1 MQSRS
6 KRLIHLY
13 FTPIQ
18 EVIPIPDI
26 RERNDRPKDKPPKYQ
41 VTSTVQRQM
50 VQKFVKELSDSAKQP
65 DRSDSAEHT
74 ATEQVE
80 ATAREIVHE
89 AVQLPRSFSR
99 QARYTESTERVQ
111 PEQPAQPRQTSAPP
125 RQRTEDVRTRPDTTP
140 RSTPTPAP
148 QEQGRRAYV
157 QQASK
162 ATATSPIA
170 SPEQPQ
176 NYYAAPEVLPQE
188 DLPRQTLQSPR
199 QRTEDLRTRS
209 EVRAP
214 QRTPAPTPQE
224 QGRRAYIQQAAKAA
238 QPTLAPEQLQNYHAV
253 PEVPPQE
260 DLPRQ
265 NPQSPRQRTEDLR
278 TRVETRTPQSTPAPT
293 PQEQG
298 RRAYVQQAAK
308 AATAPPSIPEVIQ
321 ESQVSDVPIP
331 ENAPRRTPETPRLR
345 ADDIRLR
352 SEPEAPQHMPTPAPQ
367 EQGRRAY
374 VQKTAKET
382 TKLPGQKSILER
394 PAVSEEPPTEK
405 APRVR
410 TEDVR
415 TRPEQQKPQST
426 AAPTAQEQGRRS
438 YMRQA
443 KKSRAEKVSAWDD
456 FHTEKSEIRI
466 AEDIPER
473 EPPSIREKP
482 TITELRGELLPEPMP
497 ENTPNVRHIK
507 QTGTWAPRAAEPST
521 MRGIELPIRER
532 TVNVPTHD
540 LPSTP
545 QARQAFAKKQA
556 QLSQNPSIE
565 SIHPPEPAAPISPQ
579 PPVSDVPA
587 TTPKRQPV
595 TAGSSKSAPPV
606 QPQAPAHAPPVEQ
619 LPAIREKPKPNAAP
633 REKSRRG
640 VSIRT
645 KDTEQISTPKAQ
657 SKTSVSKIDTKRAR
671 KAATQ
676 DAQRKML
683 KKSNFRAAR
692 AAVAAAKKLGEAA
705 AKATKELIDALIAL
719 GGGTALFVV
728 FSIVIVAGAFLASP
742 LGILFADEQQADDTV
757 PLATAIAEIQGEYHA
772 ELEEL
777 QNGDYV
783 SIQIVGQAPDWRE
796 VVAVFAS
803 KTAGAEDGI
812 DVFTLDEERVE
823 LLRQVFWDMCEIT
836 TATQTVDVPDS
847 DPDDDVDDSHTE
859 TALTITITA
868 KTAEQMR
875 MEYSF
880 SKYQNDA
887 LDILLENL
895 GSLNVP
901 MGSLNISQEDAIELL
916 ENLPD
921 DLDPERKAVVE
932 TAVQLVGR
940 VSYFWG
946 GKSLTLGWDDRWGVP
961 TEVTAAGS
969 GSTGTVRPF
978 GLDCS
983 GFVDWTFYNATNG
996 SYYPGR
1002 GGGAATQHS
1011 YCTNISWSD
1020 AQPGNLVFYP
1030 DDSHVGIVGGKD
1042 ADGNLLIVHCS
1053 GGANGVVITGSAGFT
1068 TVARPDCFSD

>member
-1 MQSRS
+1 
-6 KRLIHLY
+6 
-13 FTPIQ
+13 
-18 EVIPIPDI
+18 
-26 RERNDRPKDKPPKYQ
+26 
-41 VTSTVQRQM
+41 M
-50 VQKFVKELSDSAKQP
+50 VQKFVKELSDSAKYP

-80 ATAREIVHE
+80 TTAREIAHE
-89 AVQLPRSFSR
+89 AVQLPRGFSHR
-99 QARYTESTERVQ
+99 THYTESTEHLQ
-111 PEQPAQPRQTSAPP
+111 PEQPISPRPTSEIP
-125 RQRTEDVRTRPDTTP
+125 RQRTETVRARPDT
-140 RSTPTPAP
+140 
-148 QEQGRRAYV
+148 
-157 QQASK
+157 
-162 ATATSPIA
+162 
-170 SPEQPQ
+170 
-176 NYYAAPEVLPQE
+176 
-188 DLPRQTLQSPR
+188 
-199 QRTEDLRTRS
+199 
-209 EVRAP
+209 
-214 QRTPAPTPQE
+214 TPAPTPQE
-224 QGRRAYIQQAAKAA
+224 QGRRAYIQQAAKATTT
-238 QPTLAPEQLQNYHAV
+238 PPITPES
-253 PEVPPQE
+253 PQE
-260 DLPRQ
+260 RPTPATPTPENVPRQ
-265 NPQSPRQRTEDLR
+265 NLQSPRQRADDFR

-298 RRAYVQQAAK
+298 RRAYVQQTAK
-308 AATAPPSIPEVIQ
+308 AAAAPRTVPPEQPQNYHTTPEVSPQ
-321 ESQVSDVPIP
+321 EDL
-331 ENAPRRTPETPRLR
+331 PRQNPQSPRLR
-345 ADDIRLR
+345 TDDFRTHAETR
-352 SEPEAPQHMPTPAPQ
+352 APQSAPAPTPQ

-374 VQKTAKET
+374 VQQAAKAAVTPPITPEVPREYPTTPTTPTLENAPRQTPETPRLRANDIRLRHEPEAPQHTPTPAPQELGRRAFAQKVAKDTAKAPVREL
-382 TKLPGQKSILER
+382 LPDR
-394 PAVSEEPPTEK
+394 PSVSDTPSTEK

-415 TRPEQQKPQST
+415 TRSEQQKPQST

-443 KKSRAEKVSAWDD
+443 KKSRAEKTSAQDI
-456 FHTEKSEIRI
+456 HTEPPEIRLV
-466 AEDIPER
+466 EDLPEH
-473 EPPSIREKP
+473 EPLRIREKP
-482 TITELRGELLPEPMP
+482 TITELRGELPPEAML
-497 ENTPNVRHIK
+497 EKVPNVRHIK
-507 QTGTWAPRAAEPST
+507 QAGAWTPRAAEVSST
-521 MRGIELPIRER
+521 RSAECHVRER
-532 TVNVPTHD
+532 TVDTPHD
-540 LPSTP
+540 LPPTP
-545 QARQAFAKKQA
+545 QAQARKIFAEKQA
-556 QLSQNPSIE
+556 QLSQNSSIE
-565 SIHPPEPAAPISPQ
+565 SIYPSEPVAPTAPQ

-595 TAGSSKSAPPV
+595 TAGSSKSVPPV

-645 KDTEQISTPKAQ
+645 RDAEQTGTPKVPP
-657 SKTSVSKIDTKRAR
+657 KTSVSKIDTKRAR

-683 KKSNFRAAR
+683 KKSNSRAAR

-705 AKATKELIDALIAL
+705 AKAAKELIDALIAL
-719 GGGTALFVV
+719 GGGTALFIV

-742 LGILFADEQQADDTV
+742 LGILFADEQQAEDTV

-772 ELEEL
+772 ELEEM

-803 KTAGAEDGI
+803 KVAGAEDGM

-836 TATQTVDVPDS
+836 TETQDIDVPDS
-847 DPDDDVDDSHTE
+847 DPDDDVDNSHTE

-875 MEYSF
+875 LEYSF
-880 SKYQNDA
+880 TKYQNDA

-1020 AQPGNLVFYP
+1020 AQPGDLVFYP

-1068 TVARPDCFSD
+1068 VVARPDCFSD

>member
-1 MQSRS
+1 M
-6 KRLIHLY
+6 
-13 FTPIQ
+13 PIQ
-18 EVIPIPDI
+18 EVRTIPDI
-26 RERNDRPKDKPPKYQ
+26 RERNDRPKEKQTKHQ
-41 VTSTVQRQM
+41 VASTVQRQM
-50 VQKFVKELSDSAKQP
+50 VQKFVKELNDSAKQP

-74 ATEQVE
+74 ATDQVE
-80 ATAREIVHE
+80 AFSHEIVNE
-89 AVQLPRSFSR
+89 AVQLPRSFAHR
-99 QARYTESTERVQ
+99 TRYTESTERVQ
-111 PEQPAQPRQTSAPP
+111 PEQPAPPRQASTPP
-125 RQRTEDVRTRPDTTP
+125 RQRAEEARSRPDTTP
-140 RSTPTPAP
+140 
-148 QEQGRRAYV
+148 
-157 QQASK
+157 
-162 ATATSPIA
+162 
-170 SPEQPQ
+170 
-176 NYYAAPEVLPQE
+176 
-188 DLPRQTLQSPR
+188 PRT
-199 QRTEDLRTRS
+199 
-209 EVRAP
+209 
-214 QRTPAPTPQE
+214 TPAPTPQE

-238 QPTLAPEQLQNYHAV
+238 ATPTITPESPQERPTPAV
-253 PEVPPQE
+253 PTRENVPH
-260 DLPRQ
+260 Q
-265 NPQSPRQRTEDLR
+265 NLQSPRQRTEDIR
-278 TRVETRTPQSTPAPT
+278 TRPESRTPQSAPAPAL
-293 PQEQG
+293 QEQG
-298 RRAYVQQAAK
+298 RRAYIQQTAK
-308 AATAPPSIPEVIQ
+308 AAAAPPITPESPQ
-321 ESQVSDVPIP
+321 EHPAPVVPTLENVPRQV
-331 ENAPRRTPETPRLR
+331 PETPRFR

-352 SEPEAPQHMPTPAPQ
+352 PESDAPQHTSSPAPQ
-367 EQGRRAY
+367 ELGRRAF
-374 VQKTAKET
+374 V
-382 TKLPGQKSILER
+382 
-394 PAVSEEPPTEK
+394 
-405 APRVR
+405 
-410 TEDVR
+410 
-415 TRPEQQKPQST
+415 
-426 AAPTAQEQGRRS
+426 
-438 YMRQA
+438 RQA
-443 KKSRAEKVSAWDD
+443 KKSHAEKTPAKDI
-456 FHTEKSEIRI
+456 HTEPPEIRI
-466 AEDIPER
+466 AEDLPER
-473 EPPSIREKP
+473 EPPRIREKP
-482 TITELRGELLPEPMP
+482 TITELRDEMPVEPTPEKA
-497 ENTPNVRHIK
+497 PNVRHIK
-507 QTGTWAPRAAEPST
+507 QAGTWTPRNAEPSK
-521 MRGIELPIRER
+521 RKVELPTHER
-532 TVNVPTHD
+532 TVDVPPHD
-540 LPSTP
+540 LPPTP
-545 QARQAFAKKQA
+545 QAQAREIFAEKQA
-556 QLSQNPSIE
+556 QLSKNPSIE
-565 SIHPPEPAAPISPQ
+565 SIYPPEPAAPVPPQ
-579 PPVSDVPA
+579 LPVSDAPA

-595 TAGSSKSAPPV
+595 TVGSSKSAPPV
-606 QPQAPAHAPPVEQ
+606 QQSAPTQAPSTEQ

-683 KKSNFRAAR
+683 KKSNSRAAR

-719 GGGTALFVV
+719 GGGAALFVV

-803 KTAGAEDGI
+803 KVAGAEDGM

-836 TATQTVDVPDS
+836 TETQDVDVPDS

-875 MEYSF
+875 LEYSF
-880 SKYQNDA
+880 TKYQNDA
-887 LDILLENL
+887 LDVLLENL

-946 GKSLTLGWDDRWGVP
+946 GKSLTLGWDDRWGTP
-961 TEVTAAGS
+961 MEVTAAGS
-969 GSTGTVRPF
+969 GSTGTIRPF

-983 GFVDWTFYNATNG
+983 GFVDWTFYNATSG

-1020 AQPGNLVFYP
+1020 AQPGDLVFYP

-1068 TVARPDCFSD
+1068 VVARPDCFTD

>member
-1 MQSRS
+1 
-6 KRLIHLY
+6 
-13 FTPIQ
+13 
-18 EVIPIPDI
+18 
-26 RERNDRPKDKPPKYQ
+26 
-41 VTSTVQRQM
+41 M
-50 VQKFVKELSDSAKQP
+50 VQKFVKELNDSAKQP

-80 ATAREIVHE
+80 TTARELVHE
-89 AVQLPRSFSR
+89 AVQLPRSFAHR
-99 QARYTESTERVQ
+99 TRYTESTERVQ
-111 PEQPAQPRQTSAPP
+111 PEQSAPPHQKTSPP
-125 RQRTEDVRTRPDTTP
+125 RQRTEDVRTRPDTTS
-140 RSTPTPAP
+140 RS
-148 QEQGRRAYV
+148 
-157 QQASK
+157 
-162 ATATSPIA
+162 
-170 SPEQPQ
+170 
-176 NYYAAPEVLPQE
+176 
-188 DLPRQTLQSPR
+188 
-199 QRTEDLRTRS
+199 
-209 EVRAP
+209 
-214 QRTPAPTPQE
+214 TPAPTPQE
-224 QGRRAYIQQAAKAA
+224 QGRRAYIQQAAKATTT
-238 QPTLAPEQLQNYHAV
+238 PPITPES
-253 PEVPPQE
+253 PQE
-260 DLPRQ
+260 RPTPATPTPENVPRQ
-265 NPQSPRQRTEDLR
+265 NLQSPRQRADDFR

-308 AATAPPSIPEVIQ
+308 AAAAPPITPESPQ
-321 ESQVSDVPIP
+321 KYPTTLTTP
-331 ENAPRRTPETPRLR
+331 TLKNAPRQAPETPRLR
-345 ADDIRLR
+345 ADDVRLR
-352 SEPEAPQHMPTPAPQ
+352 PEPDASSRKPTPAPQ
-367 EQGRRAY
+367 ELGRRAY
-374 VQKTAKET
+374 VQKAAKDTMKT
-382 TKLPGQKSILER
+382 TVRESLPER
-394 PAVSEEPPTEK
+394 PLISDVPPTEK
-405 APRVR
+405 SPRLR
-410 TEDVR
+410 TENVR
-415 TRPEQQKPQST
+415 TRPDAQKPQST
-426 AAPTAQEQGRRS
+426 SALKAQEQGRCAFV
-438 YMRQA
+438 RQS
-443 KKSRAEKVSAWDD
+443 KKSCAEKTSAQDTD
-456 FHTEKSEIRI
+456 PKPPEIHLS
-466 AEDIPER
+466 EDIPER
-473 EPPSIREKP
+473 EPPRIREKP
-482 TITELRGELLPEPMP
+482 TLTELRGEIPVEPTPEKAS
-497 ENTPNVRHIK
+497 NIRHIK
-507 QTGTWAPRAAEPST
+507 QAGTWMPRDAEPST
-521 MRGIELPIRER
+521 MRGVELPIRER
-532 TVNVPTHD
+532 TVDGPPHD
-540 LPSTP
+540 LPPTP
-545 QARQAFAKKQA
+545 QARARQTFVEKQT
-556 QLSQNPSIE
+556 QLSKNPSIE
-565 SIHPPEPAAPISPQ
+565 SIYPPEPAAPVPPQ
-579 PPVSDVPA
+579 LPVSDAPA

-595 TAGSSKSAPPV
+595 TAGSSKSVPPV
-606 QPQAPAHAPPVEQ
+606 QPQAPMQAPPTEQ
-619 LPAIREKPKPNAAP
+619 LLAIREKPKPNAAP

-645 KDTEQISTPKAQ
+645 KDTEQISAPKAQ

-683 KKSNFRAAR
+683 QKSNSRVAR

-705 AKATKELIDALIAL
+705 AKVAKELIDALIAL
-719 GGGTALFVV
+719 GGGTALFIV

-742 LGILFADEQQADDTV
+742 LGILFADEQKSDDTV

-772 ELEEL
+772 ELEEM
-777 QNGDYV
+777 QNGDFASV
-783 SIQIVGQAPDWRE
+783 QIVGQAPDWRE

-803 KTAGAEDGI
+803 KVAGAEDGM

-836 TATQTVDVPDS
+836 TETQDIDVPDS

-875 MEYSF
+875 LEYSF
-880 SKYQNDA
+880 TKYQNDA

-921 DLDPERKAVVE
+921 DLDPARKAVVE

-969 GSTGTVRPF
+969 GSTGTIRPF

-983 GFVDWTFYNATNG
+983 GFVDWSFFNATNG

-1020 AQPGNLVFYP
+1020 AQPGDLVFYP
-1030 DDSHVGIVGGKD
+1030 ADVHVGIVGGKD

>member
-1 MQSRS
+1 M
-6 KRLIHLY
+6 
-13 FTPIQ
+13 PIQ
-18 EVIPIPDI
+18 EVRTIPDI
-26 RERNDRPKDKPPKYQ
+26 RERNDRPKDKQPKHQ
-41 VTSTVQRQM
+41 ATSTVQRQM
-50 VQKFVKELSDSAKQP
+50 VQKFVKELSDSVKQP

-80 ATAREIVHE
+80 TTAHEIAHE

-99 QARYTESTERVQ
+99 QATHAETPEHLQ
-111 PEQPAQPRQTSAPP
+111 PEQPTYPRQTLDTP
-125 RQRTEDVRTRPDTTP
+125 RQRTETVRTRPDTLL
-140 RSTPTPAP
+140 RSTPT
-148 QEQGRRAYV
+148 
-157 QQASK
+157 
-162 ATATSPIA
+162 
-170 SPEQPQ
+170 
-176 NYYAAPEVLPQE
+176 
-188 DLPRQTLQSPR
+188 
-199 QRTEDLRTRS
+199 
-209 EVRAP
+209 
-214 QRTPAPTPQE
+214 PTPQE

-238 QPTLAPEQLQNYHAV
+238 AIPTITPESPQERPTPAV
-253 PEVPPQE
+253 PTRENV
-260 DLPRQ
+260 PRQ
-265 NPQSPRQRTEDLR
+265 NLQSPRQRTEDIR
-278 TRVETRTPQSTPAPT
+278 TRPESRTPQSAPA
-293 PQEQG
+293 
-298 RRAYVQQAAK
+298 
-308 AATAPPSIPEVIQ
+308 
-321 ESQVSDVPIP
+321 
-331 ENAPRRTPETPRLR
+331 
-345 ADDIRLR
+345 
-352 SEPEAPQHMPTPAPQ
+352 PAPQ

-374 VQKTAKET
+374 IQQTAKAAAAPPITPESPQEHPAPVVPTLENVPRQVPET
-382 TKLPGQKSILER
+382 
-394 PAVSEEPPTEK
+394 
-405 APRVR
+405 PRFR
-410 TEDVR
+410 ADDIR
-415 TRPEQQKPQST
+415 LRPESDAPQHTSSP
-426 AAPTAQEQGRRS
+426 APQELGRRAFV
-438 YMRQA
+438 RQA
-443 KKSRAEKVSAWDD
+443 KKSHAEKTPAKDI
-456 FHTEKSEIRI
+456 HTEPPEIRI
-466 AEDIPER
+466 AEDLPER
-473 EPPSIREKP
+473 EPPRIREKP
-482 TITELRGELLPEPMP
+482 TITELRDEMPVEPTPEKA
-497 ENTPNVRHIK
+497 PNVRHIK
-507 QTGTWAPRAAEPST
+507 QAGTWTPRNAEPSK
-521 MRGIELPIRER
+521 RKVELPTHER
-532 TVNVPTHD
+532 TVDVPPHD
-540 LPSTP
+540 LPPTP
-545 QARQAFAKKQA
+545 QAQAREIFAEKQA
-556 QLSQNPSIE
+556 QLSRNPSIE
-565 SIHPPEPAAPISPQ
+565 SIYPLEPAAPVPPQ
-579 PPVSDVPA
+579 LPVSDAPA

-595 TAGSSKSAPPV
+595 TVGSSKSAPPV
-606 QPQAPAHAPPVEQ
+606 QQSAPTQAPSTEQ

-683 KKSNFRAAR
+683 KKSNSRAAR

-705 AKATKELIDALIAL
+705 AKAAKELIDALIAL

-742 LGILFADEQQADDTV
+742 LGILFADEQESEDTV

-803 KTAGAEDGI
+803 KVAGAEDGM

-823 LLRQVFWDMCEIT
+823 LLHQVFWDMCEIT
-836 TATQTVDVPDS
+836 TETQDVDVPDS

-859 TALTITITA
+859 TSLTITITA

-875 MEYSF
+875 LEYSF
-880 SKYQNDA
+880 TKYQNDA

-969 GSTGTVRPF
+969 GSTGTIRPF

-1020 AQPGNLVFYP
+1020 AQPGDLVFYP

-1053 GGANGVVITGSAGFT
+1053 GGANGVIITGSAGFT
-1068 TVARPDCFSD
+1068 VVARPDCYAS